1 MYCSMTRLTVQFFVN
16 PIYAPILFNCLSFTD
31 LRPSTAPQIHA
42 ILIFMQTE
50 SLAQKIYA
58 AVRLIPRGKVASYSQ
73 IAALVGNCNL
83 RRYVGYALH
92 KNPSNSFT
100 PCHRVV
106 NANGFCSGS
115 FAFGGG
121 DVQREKLE
129 AEGVV
134 FTGGH
139 VDMEAHGITEDDF
152 EEMRAGLKEEMKR
165 ARP

>member
-1 MYCSMTRLTVQFFVN
+1 MTGGKSD
-16 PIYAPILFNCLSFTD
+16 AP
-31 LRPSTAPQIHA
+31 P
-42 ILIFMQTE
+42 
-50 SLAQKIYA
+50 LAEKIYA

-73 IAALVGNCNL
+73 IAALAGNCNL
-83 RRYVGYALH
+83 RRYVGNTLH
-92 KNPSNSFT
+92 KNPSNSVT

-106 NANGFCSGS
+106 NAKGFCSGS

-129 AEGVV
+129 TEGVV